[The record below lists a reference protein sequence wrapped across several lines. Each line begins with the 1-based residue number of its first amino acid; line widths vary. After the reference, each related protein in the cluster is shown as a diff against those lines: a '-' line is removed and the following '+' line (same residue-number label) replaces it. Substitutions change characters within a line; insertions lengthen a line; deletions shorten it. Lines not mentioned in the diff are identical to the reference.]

1 MSEKFPSIWLEVKQS
16 YSKNVLVCG
25 LYREWSSDGLL
36 NMEDQLNTIKI
47 LTSQIEAADLEK
59 KNIVVLGDVNICT
72 NNTDTENQNMK
83 SIQVAQN
90 KMMRMLDG
98 ISLKEHV
105 TSSSLLKKYNLPSVN
120 QLAGEIKLMEAW
132 KSTHVPSYPFQMRE
146 NNPNRPLVDREV
158 RLNTNKKW
166 KDYAKTKAAS
176 VSMSIDCAR
185 LWNLAPSVVT
195 NAETKFTAKREI
207 KKFSRSLEL

>member
-1 MSEKFPSIWLEVKQS
+1 MVKVIQSLWMSKLR
-16 YSKNVLVCG
+16 YG
-25 LYREWSSDGLL
+25 L
-36 NMEDQLNTIKI
+36 QLCN
-47 LTSQIEAADLEK
+47 Q
-59 KNIVVLGDVNICT
+59 VRVNS
-72 NNTDTENQNMK
+72 TDTENQNMK

-105 TSSSLLKKYNLPSVN
+105 TSSSLLKKYNLPLVN